1 MRRRSFI
8 FGAAAAAG
16 LPGAAL
22 NAAVLDH
29 NPDHAQAQW
38 IDLEWVDLNRDRAVP
53 ARLNMP
59 VLPHGE
65 KKVPLVLFS
74 HGLGGSRYGYS
85 YFGRHLASRG
95 IASLHVQHVGSDRG
109 LWGGGSPLN
118 LLKRIQAAAHEDEA
132 QARALDVRFAL
143 DTFLQGSWRERIDAE
158 RIAVAGHSYGAN
170 TSLLLAGADLRRNGK
185 AINLR
190 DHRIQAAVLISA
202 PRFFGEPAGAKIVAS
217 IDIPSVHITST
228 HDVIRIP
235 GYHSGVDDRLAIF
248 NDMGGTPKC
257 LAVFEGGAHSVFTDR
272 RGPGGYAVNGE
283 IKAATCQ
290 LAHSFLL
297 GVFEDKG
304 ALIDAW
310 HARHRG
316 LLFHFELQTNSR
328 SPRRT
333 FAV

>member
-1 MRRRSFI
+1 LPDKSAMRRRSFI
-8 FGAAAAAG
+8 FGAAAAVS

-22 NAAVLDH
+22 NASVLDH
-29 NPDHAQAQW
+29 NPDHAQVQW
-38 IDLEWVDLNRDRAVP
+38 IDFEWVDLNRDRAVP
-53 ARLNMP
+53 ARLHMP
-59 VLPHGE
+59 VLTNTE
-65 KKVPLVLFS
+65 AKAPLVLFS

-95 IASLHVQHVGSDRG
+95 ITSLHVQHVGSDRG

-118 LLKRIQAAAHEDEA
+118 LLKRIQAAAHEYEA

-170 TSLLLAGADLRRNGK
+170 TSLLLAGAVLRRNGR

-190 DHRIQAAVLISA
+190 DHRIQAALLMSA
-202 PRFFGEPAGAKIVAS
+202 PPFFGEPSEAKIVTP
-217 IDIPSVHITST
+217 ITIPSVHITST

-248 NDMGGTPKC
+248 NDLGGTPKC

-272 RGPGGYAVNGE
+272 RGPGGYAANGE
-283 IKAATCQ
+283 IKAATCR

-297 GVFEDKG
+297 GISEGEG
-304 ALIDAW
+304 ALVDAW
-310 HARHRG
+310 HDRHRG
-316 LLFHFELQTNSR
+316 LLSHFEFQTNSR
-328 SPRRT
+328 S
-333 FAV
+333 

>member
-1 MRRRSFI
+1 
-8 FGAAAAAG
+8 
-16 LPGAAL
+16 
-22 NAAVLDH
+22 VLDH
-29 NPDHAQAQW
+29 NPDHVQVQW
-38 IDLEWVDLNRDRAVP
+38 IDFEWVDLNRDRAVP
-53 ARLNMP
+53 ARLHMP
-59 VLPHGE
+59 VLSNAE
-65 KKVPLVLFS
+65 AKAPLVLFS

-109 LWGGGSPLN
+109 IWGGGSPLN

-170 TSLLLAGADLRRNGK
+170 TSLLLAGAALRRNGR

-190 DHRIQAAVLISA
+190 DYRIQAAILLSA
-202 PRFFGEPAGAKIVAS
+202 PPFFGEPSEAKIVAP
-217 IDIPSVHITST
+217 ITIPSVHITST

-257 LAVFEGGAHSVFTDR
+257 LAVFQGGAHSVFTDR
-272 RGPGGYAVNGE
+272 RSPGGYVENGA
-283 IKAATCQ
+283 IKAATCG

-297 GVFEDKG
+297 AIFEDEG
-304 ALIDAW
+304 TLVDAW
-310 HARHRG
+310 YARHRE
-316 LLFHFELQTNSR
+316 LLFHFELQTSSR
-328 SPRRT
+328 SQG
-333 FAV
+333 